1 MTAQRA
7 GTACGCWKRRHEAA
21 TQRLAGAVTGMS
33 RHAAVRGWDRSRC
46 RRETARGVA
55 ASPPPGRGVERRA
68 RTSRRARE
76 SASTPARAQPGLPA
90 DLASRPRATHCTRL
104 EPDPCVGSWRCAA
117 AGYDDINRSDAL
129 RGKAAQLA
137 ATGSSA
143 PASAAPSPPPNLA
156 RQIQHT
162 WCEAV
167 QCNPHPPPAPAAPL
181 PPAPPPPDEFAI
193 DDDVLAMLSHMS
205 LEQKVG
211 QMTQIDVTMLVSF
224 TGDCGSFHWEDPSSC
239 QPVLNRDRLEA
250 WLRDYHVG
258 SILNSP
264 YGTGC
269 IRDKCGWDV
278 REWRAFVHEVQSVA
292 AELGEPPI
300 LFGLDSV
307 HGRVRAGRDGVPA
320 AAQHRRH
327 LQPHRRLRV
336 RPPRVEGHARPACR
350 GSSRRP
356 SASQPTHGGRAC
368 TKPSARTR
376 R

>member
-1 MTAQRA
+1 MMIST
-7 GTACGCWKRRHEAA
+7 AA
-21 TQRLAGAVTGMS
+21 TLCAV
-33 RHAAVRGWDRSRC
+33 A
-46 RRETARGVA
+46 
-55 ASPPPGRGVERRA
+55 
-68 RTSRRARE
+68 
-76 SASTPARAQPGLPA
+76 SAS
-90 DLASRPRATHCTRL
+90 
-104 EPDPCVGSWRCAA
+104 
-117 AGYDDINRSDAL
+117 
-129 RGKAAQLA
+129 QLA
-137 ATGSSA
+137 ASASA
-143 PASAAPSPPPNLA
+143 PSPTAAPSPPPNLA
-156 RQIQHT
+156 RQIQHP
-162 WCEAV
+162 WCEAF

-307 HGRVRAGRDGVPA
+307 HGAGYVQGATVYPQQLNIGATFNRTAAFEFGRLASKDTRAAGVPWLFSPIRGVA
-320 AAQHRRH
+320 T
-327 LQPHRRLRV
+327 QPRCL
-336 RPPRVEGHARPACR
+336 G
-350 GSSRRP
+350 
-356 SASQPTHGGRAC
+356 
-368 TKPSARTR
+368 
-376 R
+376 